1 MLCGICEREFV
12 KEHHNQKYCS
22 DECKKQAIKNSKEKY
37 KKSEKGIK
45 SNKKW
50 INSDRRKENEKRY
63 RQKPTARAKAVKR
76 SIKCLSNS
84 PELQEKKRLRDIE
97 YGRSKK
103 GKEKNRV
110 ASAKYRKTP
119 KGKATNKR
127 QKYIKRAIG
136 EISQEAIL
144 KIEEKNHCYYCGE
157 LCNDDKT
164 IDHKHPVSR
173 GGTNDIDNLV
183 VACRSCNCSK
193 NDKTEEEYRM
203 WRNEND
209 M

>member
-1 MLCGICEREFV
+1 MLCGICEREFA

-63 RQKPTARAKAVKR
+63 RQKPIARAKAVKR

-97 YGRSKK
+97 YGRSEK
-103 GKEKNRV
+103 GKEINRV

-127 QKYIKRAIG
+127 QKYIRRTIG

-144 KIEEKNHCYYCGE
+144 KIEEENHCYYCGK
-157 LCNDDKT
+157 LCIEDKT

-193 NDKTEEEYRM
+193 NDKTEEEHRM
-203 WRNEND
+203 WKNEND

>member
-1 MLCGICEREFV
+1 MLCGICEREFA

-63 RQKPTARAKAVKR
+63 RQKPIARAKAVKR

-97 YGRSKK
+97 YGRSEK
-103 GKEKNRV
+103 GKEINRV

-127 QKYIKRAIG
+127 QKYIRRTIG

-144 KIEEKNHCYYCGE
+144 KIEEENHCYYCGK
-157 LCNDDKT
+157 LCIEDKT